1 MKRVLIPVAAAAAC
15 LFCGFALA
23 AGCVISNGIDFVT
36 SIGAQ
41 EHVAR
46 NETHALKL
54 AEGGRLEVDL
64 SYGAVVVRADTAG
77 APELA
82 AVITGYGKDVEAA
95 QKALDGTR
103 LDVEE
108 VAGGVRIRLSGP
120 TVESRRS
127 GIVTGSGPRADLE
140 LRIPRD
146 VALAMDLGSG
156 NIETH
161 GPIGPSK
168 LKSDYGDVKVDSA
181 RGDLR
186 MESSSG
192 AIALGELK
200 AAKSFVGRSDYG
212 NVSARSVEAD
222 VVELHTSSGSVH
234 LEDAACSR
242 ATLESNYGKIVAL
255 RVAGD
260 LVARTDSGTVEAED
274 LTGKTASLKSAY
286 GSIVVRRFR
295 GELTANTSSGH
306 VKVSEFEGACSLHSD
321 YGNVDAEGR
330 LDRFEGKTSSGS
342 VNVKALV
349 GSTIANDWRLAS
361 GYGNVSLALPR
372 ELGFTLK
379 AKTDYGNLDIQL
391 PVTIAAGGLKK
402 KEALQGQVGAG
413 GRTVTLETSS
423 GNVRVAPI
431 D

>member
-1 MKRVLIPVAAAAAC
+1 MKSVLIPVIAAAAC
-15 LFCGFALA
+15 LSCGFVLA
-23 AGCVISNGIDFVT
+23 AGCVVSNGIDFVT
-36 SIGAQ
+36 SLGAQ

-54 AEGGRLEVDL
+54 AEGGKLEIDL
-64 SYGAVVVRADTAG
+64 SSGAVVVRADAAG

-95 QKALDGTR
+95 QEALDGTR

-108 VAGGVRIRLSGP
+108 VSGGVRIRLSVP
-120 TVESRRS
+120 AVESRKS
-127 GIVTGSGPRADLE
+127 GTFTSSGPRADLE

-146 VALAMDLGSG
+146 VALVVDLGSG

-161 GPIGPSK
+161 GRIGPSK
-168 LKSDYGDVKVDSA
+168 LKSDYGDVKVESA

-192 AIALGELK
+192 AITLGELK
-200 AAKSFVGRSDYG
+200 EAKSFVGRSDYG

-222 VVELHTSSGSVH
+222 VVELHTSSGSVQ
-234 LEDAACSR
+234 LEDAACAR
-242 ATLESNYGKIVAL
+242 ATLDSDYGKIVAR

-260 LVARTDSGTVEAED
+260 LAAETDSGPVEAED
-274 LTGKTASLKSAY
+274 LTGKNASLKSSY
-286 GSIVVRRFR
+286 GSISVRRFR
-295 GELTANTSSGH
+295 GDLKASTSSGH
-306 VKVSEFEGACSLHSD
+306 VQVSEFEGACRLHSD
-321 YGNVDAEGR
+321 YGNVDVEGR
-330 LDRFEGKTSSGS
+330 LDRLAGETSSGS
-342 VNVKALV
+342 VNVKALA
-349 GSTIANDWRLAS
+349 GSTIADDWRLAS
-361 GYGNVSLALPR
+361 GYGHVTLALPR

-379 AKTDYGNLDIQL
+379 AKTDYGTLDIQV

-413 GRTVTLETSS
+413 GRTVTLQTSS
-423 GNVRVAPI
+423 GDVRVAPI